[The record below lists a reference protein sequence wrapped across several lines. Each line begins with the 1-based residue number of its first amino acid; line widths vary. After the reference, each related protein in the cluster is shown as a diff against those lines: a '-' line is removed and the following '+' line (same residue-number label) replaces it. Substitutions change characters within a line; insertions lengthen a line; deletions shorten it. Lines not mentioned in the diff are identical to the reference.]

1 MEDNYWINRWKQNE
15 IGFHQDEVNPYL
27 RQYWDTLHIAHGD
40 KVFVPLC
47 GKSRDMIWLHEQGHA
62 VLGIELSEFAVHTF
76 FKEND
81 LVPQHVIRGQFNHY
95 ETDGIT
101 ILHGNFFELGQADLK
116 NVRAVYDRASMV
128 ALPPEMRKRYVH
140 HLATILPS
148 ATKILL
154 ITFDYPQ
161 SEMAGPP
168 YAVSP
173 EEVQALYHDHA
184 EIQLLAKLDV
194 LEQNQRFRERGLSR
208 IQEAIFL
215 LTLR

>member
-1 MEDNYWINRWKQNE
+1 
-15 IGFHQDEVNPYL
+15 
-27 RQYWDTLHIAHGD
+27 
-40 KVFVPLC
+40 
-47 GKSRDMIWLHEQGHA
+47 
-62 VLGIELSEFAVHTF
+62 
-76 FKEND
+76 
-81 LVPQHVIRGQFNHY
+81 
-95 ETDGIT
+95 
-101 ILHGNFFELGQADLK
+101 
-116 NVRAVYDRASMV
+116 
-128 ALPPEMRKRYVH
+128 MRKRYVH

-194 LEQNQRFRERGLSR
+194 LEQNQRFQERG
-208 IQEAIFL
+208 
-215 LTLR
+215 

>member
-1 MEDNYWINRWKQNE
+1 MEDDYWISRWKQGE

-27 RQYWDTLHIAHGD
+27 RQYWDTLHVAHGD

-81 LVPQHVIRGQFNHY
+81 LVPQYVIRGQFNHY
-95 ETDGIT
+95 EADGIT
-101 ILHGNFFELGQADLK
+101 ILQGNFFELGQADLK
-116 NVRAVYDRASMV
+116 DVRAVYDRASMV

-208 IQEAIFL
+208 IQDAIFL

>member
-1 MEDNYWINRWKQNE
+1 MEDDYWISRWKQGE

-27 RQYWDTLHIAHGD
+27 RQYWDTLHVAHGD

-81 LVPQHVIRGQFNHY
+81 LVPQYVIRGQFNHY
-95 ETDGIT
+95 EADGIT
-101 ILHGNFFELGQADLK
+101 ILQGNFFELGQADLK
-116 NVRAVYDRASMV
+116 DVRAVYDRASMV